1 MLASVRTL
9 ALGKPPSQAGLCSG
23 NRQNKVNA
31 MLTIVINL
39 RFTQIRLNGP
49 AVNEKGGQAAFVLMV
64 ASEPLRPHLWA
75 TCIRL

>member
-1 MLASVRTL
+1 
-9 ALGKPPSQAGLCSG
+9 
-23 NRQNKVNA
+23 

-64 ASEPLRPHLWA
+64 ASEPQRTHLWA